1 MLLTAFQWRN
11 GWLKPLH
18 AAVPW

>member
-11 GWLKPLH
+11 GWLKTLH
-18 AAVPW
+18 AAVP